1 MSIAFL
7 FLVLILSMFTMEPA
21 KLKKSYSRIS
31 EKHEHTSI
39 NLTDV
44 FGFIGQFS
52 NFVAFD
58 EIKWLCD
65 FTKYTTQKLVT
76 KS

>member
-31 EKHEHTSI
+31 EKREHTSI

-52 NFVAFD
+52 NLVAFD
-58 EIKWLCD
+58 EIKWLRA
-65 FTKYTTQKLVT
+65 FSKYNTQKLVT